1 MSKKCDFSGYATKN
15 DIMCSDGRTIR
26 RDAFI
31 EQDGAKVP
39 LVWMHGH
46 DDPDNV
52 LGHAILHNRDDGV
65 FMEGFFNK
73 NPKSVHAKESV
84 QHGDIDSVSIWAN
97 KLKQKGGDV
106 IHGVIREVSLVLSPA
121 NPGARITPTIIAH
134 SDDMDEF
141 DATIFFDERIIAHS
155 ADEDDEGEDKKK
167 TKSEDDSDESDESD
181 SDDDKD
187 EEDDEEDSKKKEDKI
202 AHSDNEGEAKMADK
216 ERTVQDVY
224 NEMTEE
230 QKNVCNYLVGMAL
243 QDAGVS
249 DDSEEVE
256 HSDDEGDSF
265 MAHRNVF
272 DNDMDERMD
281 VLSHDEMMTIIK
293 DGKKLGSLK
302 ESFLSHADEYGIED
316 IEMLFPE
323 YKNLN
328 NPPEFVQRDTGWVGK
343 WMSGVTHSPFSR
355 IKSQFANI
363 TEDEARAKGYM
374 KTHLK
379 KEEVFTLLRRT
390 TDPQT
395 VYKKQKLDRD
405 DTIDITD
412 FDVVAWLK
420 VEMRFMLEE
429 ELARAMLIGDG
440 RSSSDEDKI
449 QEVHVRPVVSD
460 EDFFTIKV
468 PVDASDSTKFYSNI
482 VDQAIRGRKTYKGTG
497 SPICWT
503 TEDYL
508 AELLL
513 LKDGLGHRLYKTE
526 AELAT
531 AMRVKE
537 LVTVEVMEG
546 QTIKVNNADVEVIAV
561 IVNPADYRV
570 GADKGGQTSLFED
583 FDIDYNQMKYL
594 IETRISGAL
603 TKPFSAI
610 VLYKDTTGSAQIS
623 KWRDKHDGTT
633 ANGYGATGATGATGS
648 TGA

>member
-1 MSKKCDFSGYATKN
+1 MSKKYDFSGYATKN
-15 DIMCSDGRTIR
+15 DILCSDGRTIR
-26 RDAFI
+26 HNAFV

-52 LGHAILHNRDDGV
+52 LGHAILENRDDGV
-65 FMEGFFNK
+65 FMYGYFNK
-73 NPKSVHAKESV
+73 TPKAEHTKEAV

-106 IHGVIREVSLVLSPA
+106 VHGVIREVSLVLSPA

-134 SDDMDEF
+134 SDDFDEF
-141 DATIFFDERIIAHS
+141 DATIFFDERIICHS
-155 ADEDDEGEDKKK
+155 DDDEDEDDEEKKK
-167 TKSEDDSDESDESD
+167 KKKAESDED
-181 SDDDKD
+181 EDDDSESEE
-187 EEDDEEDSKKKEDKI
+187 EEDEDPKKKEDKVE
-202 AHSDNEGEAKMADK
+202 HSDKEGEADMADK

-249 DDSEEVE
+249 DDGEEVE
-256 HSDDEGDSF
+256 HSDDEGESF

-281 VLSHDEMMTIIK
+281 VLSHDEMTTIIK

-449 QEVHVRPVVSD
+449 QEIHVRPVVSD

-468 PVDASDSTKFYSNI
+468 PVDASGDKFYKNI
-482 VDQAIRGRKTYKGTG
+482 IAQSIRGRKTYKGSG
-497 SPICWT
+497 SPTLWT

-508 AELLL
+508 SELLL
-513 LKDGLGHRLYKTE
+513 LEDGIGHRLYKTE

-531 AMRVKE
+531 AMRVKDI
-537 LVTVEVMEG
+537 VTVEVIG
-546 QTIKVNNADVEVIAV
+546 V

-633 ANGYGATGATGATGS
+633 ANGYGVTGATGATGS
-648 TGA
+648 TGE

>member
-1 MSKKCDFSGYATKN
+1 MSKKYDFSGYATKN
-15 DIMCSDGRTIR
+15 DILCSDGRTIR
-26 RDAFI
+26 HNAFV

-52 LGHAILHNRDDGV
+52 LGHAILENRDDGV
-65 FMEGFFNK
+65 YMYGYFNGT
-73 NPKSVHAKESV
+73 PKAEHTKMAV

-97 KLKQKGGDV
+97 RLKQKGGDV
-106 IHGVIREVSLVLSPA
+106 VHGVIREVSLVLSPA

-141 DATIFFDERIIAHS
+141 DATIFFDERIICH
-155 ADEDDEGEDKKK
+155 
-167 TKSEDDSDESDESD
+167 SD
-181 SDDDKD
+181 SDDDED
-187 EEDDEEDSKKKEDKI
+187 EDEKKKKETESEDDKDKDSDSKEEEKDEDPEEKEDKVE
-202 AHSDNEGEAKMADK
+202 HSDNEGEAKMAEN

-224 NEMTEE
+224 DEMTDE
-230 QKNVCNYLVGMAL
+230 QKNVCNFLVGMAL
-243 QDAGVS
+243 QEAGVT
-249 DDSEEVE
+249 DDGEVE

-265 MAHRNVF
+265 MARNVF
-272 DNDMDERMD
+272 DTDIEERND

-468 PVDASDSTKFYSNI
+468 PVDASGDNFYKNI
-482 VDQAIRGRKTYKGTG
+482 IAQSIRGRKTYKGSG
-497 SPICWT
+497 SPTLWT

-508 AELLL
+508 SELLL
-513 LKDGLGHRLYKTE
+513 LEDGIGHRLYKTE

-531 AMRVKE
+531 AMRVKDI
-537 LVTVEVMEG
+537 VTVEVMEG
-546 QTIKVNNADVEVIAV
+546 QTVKVNNADVEVIGV

-633 ANGYGATGATGATGS
+633 ANGYGVTGATGATGATGS
-648 TGA
+648 TGE